1 MLKEGVKKNLV
12 ECILPFWMSLKDDQY
27 GGFYG
32 LVDPELKVHK
42 DGEKG
47 VILCSRI
54 LWTFSSAYM
63 TLGDEKYLEYA
74 EHAYRF
80 LRDKC
85 IDKERGGVYWSV
97 NYDGTPCDTT
107 KHSYNHSFA
116 VYALATYFEA
126 TGDAEAL
133 KLAID
138 MFEIIEE
145 KFTDD
150 VGYTEAFDVNFRP
163 SSNEKLSE
171 NGVEA
176 AKTMN
181 TALHIM
187 EAYTVLYKV
196 LRFGPSVSSESAMEV
211 GSDGYPEEGL
221 DTAEYMG
228 RVQERLEAILE
239 CFADKIYQGND
250 RLEVFFDKDFKS
262 IIDLQSYG
270 HDIEASWLIDRTL
283 EVLDDQYMGDSY
295 IKLCKL
301 TDKLAETILNIA
313 VEKDGSVLNECERG
327 VVNRKRIWWV
337 QAEAIIGFV
346 NYYQKHNGDD
356 HAANKYMEAAENVW
370 SFCENHFL
378 DKRPGGEWYN
388 ELSDDLTP
396 DLSMDTV
403 NLWKCPYHTAR
414 MCMEVI
420 ERL

>member
-138 MFEIIEE
+138 MFEMIEE

-356 HAANKYMEAAENVW
+356 HEADKYMEAAENVW

-403 NLWKCPYHTAR
+403 NLWKGPYHTAR